1 MIRTLPK
8 TCLSVRT
15 ASVKPAR
22 VFGVREN
29 ANIPPFLNCFNLN
42 KIIMKEFFNVM
53 FEDMKQD
60 GFTKKEIV
68 IYGVVVPL
76 AFIATLGIV
85 GWIEQMLAML

>member
-1 MIRTLPK
+1 
-8 TCLSVRT
+8 
-15 ASVKPAR
+15 
-22 VFGVREN
+22 
-29 ANIPPFLNCFNLN
+29 
-42 KIIMKEFFNVM
+42 M

-76 AFIATLGIV
+76 AFIATLGIA

>member
-22 VFGVREN
+22 VFDVREN
-29 ANIPPFLNCFNLN
+29 ANIPPLFFNLN
-42 KIIMKEFFNVM
+42 KIIMKEFFNIM
-53 FEDMKQD
+53 FEDMKQE

-68 IYGVVVPL
+68 IYGVVVPV
-76 AFIATLGIV
+76 AFIAALGIA
-85 GWIEQMLAML
+85 GWIEQMLAEL